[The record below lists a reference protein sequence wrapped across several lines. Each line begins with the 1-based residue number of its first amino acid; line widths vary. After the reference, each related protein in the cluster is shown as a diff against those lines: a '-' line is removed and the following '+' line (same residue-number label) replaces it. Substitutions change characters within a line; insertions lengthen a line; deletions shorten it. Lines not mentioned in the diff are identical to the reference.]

1 MAAREKPAALGFEEG
16 RGDGGG
22 AGRAGEI
29 QGGGCNR
36 DEKGSWVG
44 GIRGGER
51 EGRGE
56 ARRREGI

>member
-1 MAAREKPAALGFEEG
+1 MAAGQ
-16 RGDGGG
+16 GGL
-22 AGRAGEI
+22 ARFR
-29 QGGGCNR
+29 GGGCNR
-36 DEKGSWVG
+36 DGKGSWVG